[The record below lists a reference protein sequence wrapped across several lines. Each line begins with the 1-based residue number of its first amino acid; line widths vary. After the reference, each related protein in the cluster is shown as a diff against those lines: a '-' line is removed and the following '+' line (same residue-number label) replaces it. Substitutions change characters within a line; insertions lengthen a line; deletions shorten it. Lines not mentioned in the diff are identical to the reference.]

1 MDINDIF
8 REIAE
13 ELEYKNTF
21 EGAVEELKKA
31 VESAAAPLAEALTG
45 LAKAINEQ
53 LPSTDEAA
61 AALASLYNSLEG
73 DHVVEQYSYIDGKHS
88 RGCGSHAEGRQSF
101 AIGQQ
106 SITEDRWYQALGSL
120 KSLGREE
127 EIYTTDFK
135 PGHEPIEITFEEK
148 EKDLLEETNLNDWY
162 DNFLN
167 NL

>member
-1 MDINDIF
+1 MELKVKILADWKDQKSMDINDIF

-13 ELEYKNTF
+13 EMGYKNTL

-31 VESAAAPLAEALTG
+31 VENAAAPLAEALAG

-53 LPSTDEAA
+53 LPSSDEAA
-61 AALASLYNSLEG
+61 AAITDFYRALEG
-73 DHVVEQYSYIDGKHS
+73 NGRTEQY
-88 RGCGSHAEGRQSF
+88 SHAEGSYSP
-101 AIGQQ
+101 AI
-106 SITEDRWYQALGSL
+106 GSL

-127 EIYTTDFK
+127 ETYTTGFK